1 MPVDLTARAVI
12 EASRTTRVERFVVFD
27 ATVSWLLGV
36 SLVAVTPHL
45 GNPYFFLGSVYSYRL
60 VGPGIAEIVAMVFP
74 FLEVV
79 LAACLITNLFRGA
92 AHSITLGNA
101 RDIRERSDV
110 GKGARFRYSLRLFW
124 PSARDRDRVVYVV
137 GCLRTVTARAG
148 GGWSATGGRRRRQ
161 SKPSLQG

>member
-36 SLVAVTPHL
+36 SLICSSIPHL

-92 AHSITLGNA
+92 AHSITLA
-101 RDIRERSDV
+101 MSRHS
-110 GKGARFRYSLRLFW
+110 
-124 PSARDRDRVVYVV
+124 
-137 GCLRTVTARAG
+137 
-148 GGWSATGGRRRRQ
+148 
-161 SKPSLQG
+161 